1 MQQSMKVKAMITTSD
16 PARALLNPAVFAARI
31 KFQMEFKKSLI
42 FFVNELIWQSQD
54 YGSC

>member
-31 KFQMEFKKSLI
+31 KFQMEFEKSLI